1 MGVLWLADQ
10 GMIQG
15 ESQGVEG
22 RRRGGRRGGCH
33 SAPHAGQ
40 QRLSPVL
47 TSGHGRPRL
56 PSAFFKMRRIWA
68 KNSTPSPG
76 FLPRKARLGG
86 QQTHPDAQG

>member
-1 MGVLWLADQ
+1 MKVSKGGGLWLADQ

-22 RRRGGRRGGCH
+22 RLRAGGEACH
-33 SAPHAGQ
+33 GAPHTGQ

-47 TSGHGRPRL
+47 TSGHGRPCL

-68 KNSTPSPG
+68 NNSTPSPG
-76 FLPRKARLGG
+76 FLPRID
-86 QQTHPDAQG
+86 PP